1 MGKNLGDQYLL
12 VFSFGPKG
20 MYGRDRFGSVRNDM
34 GVCFPCIVS
43 FLMGRLGK
51 RPADN
56 VKCIGCGKSFRLLQA
71 LKRHLGSALYAKY
84 KKGLLTAAACAR
96 NSTCH
101 KVLKGRMRS
110 VKPGIPMKRSR
121 GLRVVVLRRPAQNI
135 AVVSGGRGLHRIPPG
150 LEDVP
155 SMETNGVCVNTISD
169 GVGVL
174 RRIPCVV
181 AHVGDETGAEKRVLY
196 RFLLFVMYSLHA
208 TQSFAHRNL
217 YFSES
222 SLAIAIGDVGMS
234 MLDDVRCFAVLYVSL
249 IASFDSLTDVV
260 LWVMIAHML
269 VRPGLIEH
277 LRVEVC
283 SKGTRPTADG
293 IAHVISVLARRH
305 GHVPSRMAA
314 GKRTWRQV
322 DVFSIASTQTLG
334 AHYCGSHK
342 INAQLLQYEK
352 LESIALK
359 IASYRGQTV
368 DFGDIVGAIGGSG
381 LACYAPRGYW
391 TVHLARVFVPRFG
404 GITLLDGVRYSP
416 ECARVLYKMGSG
428 ASSMILLGI
437 TEVNVYD
444 RGLALCK
451 CIVSLGKRLGLHVSM
466 DFAHLACAVCEAHR
480 RNVLG
485 VGMFSRRSGL

>member
-1 MGKNLGDQYLL
+1 
-12 VFSFGPKG
+12 
-20 MYGRDRFGSVRNDM
+20 
-34 GVCFPCIVS
+34 
-43 FLMGRLGK
+43 
-51 RPADN
+51 
-56 VKCIGCGKSFRLLQA
+56 
-71 LKRHLGSALYAKY
+71 
-84 KKGLLTAAACAR
+84 
-96 NSTCH
+96 
-101 KVLKGRMRS
+101 
-110 VKPGIPMKRSR
+110 
-121 GLRVVVLRRPAQNI
+121 
-135 AVVSGGRGLHRIPPG
+135 
-150 LEDVP
+150 
-155 SMETNGVCVNTISD
+155 
-169 GVGVL
+169 
-174 RRIPCVV
+174 
-181 AHVGDETGAEKRVLY
+181 
-196 RFLLFVMYSLHA
+196 
-208 TQSFAHRNL
+208 
-217 YFSES
+217 
-222 SLAIAIGDVGMS
+222 
-234 MLDDVRCFAVLYVSL
+234 
-249 IASFDSLTDVV
+249 
-260 LWVMIAHML
+260 LWVMSAHML

-466 DFAHLACAVCEAHR
+466 DFAHLACAVCEAHGRHVLPSVWLVTSDSMRNLFWAGRSNFFQALAAQNGRVLTAQQCIDSCGQYAQRQR
-480 RNVLG
+480 RPE
-485 VGMFSRRSGL
+485 RSLCQTSSTARATSDSM